1 VVLILDINIIIK
13 RSCILT
19 LIKYNIYIYNI
30 VGGVNMEDLR
40 KEIKDKFNNLTV
52 IELGLIQYYL
62 KLNNIDRVKEIL
74 REVQ

>member
-1 VVLILDINIIIK
+1 
-13 RSCILT
+13 
-19 LIKYNIYIYNI
+19 
-30 VGGVNMEDLR
+30 MEDLR
-40 KEIKDKFNNLTV
+40 KEIKDKFNDLSV

>member
-1 VVLILDINIIIK
+1 
-13 RSCILT
+13 
-19 LIKYNIYIYNI
+19 
-30 VGGVNMEDLR
+30 MEDLR

-74 REVQ
+74 KGVK